1 MTVVEKKTSS
11 ATRSQALK
19 EREKAGP
26 LLSQLLLSGEEDG
39 LLTLGTATWKFRP
52 VAATF
57 PFTRNRA
64 RISTTPGCV
73 VERCGVREI
82 TRSFLLYA
90 LYDGRFGVAGL
101 GGGAAAVTGGLK
113 SNKLE
118 AAAGG
123 AAACGEAEGAG
134 ESKRLRISAAV
145 VFCGWEASV
154 GVVVDAAVD
163 PPKISAR
170 RSSLVLWPPGTATTG
185 SEGADISSPSKSA
198 LTKEIAGQGRGKP
211 PGNEMATHIFACP
224 G

>member
-1 MTVVEKKTSS
+1 M
-11 ATRSQALK
+11 
-19 EREKAGP
+19 
-26 LLSQLLLSGEEDG
+26 
-39 LLTLGTATWKFRP
+39 
-52 VAATF
+52 
-57 PFTRNRA
+57 
-64 RISTTPGCV
+64 
-73 VERCGVREI
+73 
-82 TRSFLLYA
+82 LYA

-118 AAAGG
+118 TAAGG
-123 AAACGEAEGAG
+123 AACGEAEGAG

-154 GVVVDAAVD
+154 GVVVDVAVD

-185 SEGADISSPSKSA
+185 SEGAIISSPSKSA

-211 PGNEMATHIFACP
+211 PSDEMATHIFASL